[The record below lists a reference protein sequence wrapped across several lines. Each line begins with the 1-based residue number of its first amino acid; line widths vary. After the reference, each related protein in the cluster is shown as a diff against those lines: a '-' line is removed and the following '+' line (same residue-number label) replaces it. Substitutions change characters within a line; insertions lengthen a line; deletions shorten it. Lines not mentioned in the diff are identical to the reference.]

1 MPRLRS
7 SILPIAT
14 YVLLTEAAPE
24 RIAEAVRTPMA
35 ISDNRRAGDY
45 YRLVDEGRRLLWG
58 GRITTRK
65 TEPRRLAEMMRQTM
79 VSTYPQLEGVR
90 VETAWTGLMA
100 YARHLMPLIGQLQPG
115 IWYVLGFGGRG
126 LNTTAI
132 GGRVIAEGILG
143 TSDRYRLYE
152 PFGLVWNGGPFGVAA
167 AQFTYWT
174 YQAMDLAKERR
185 AARAA

>member
-1 MPRLRS
+1 
-7 SILPIAT
+7 
-14 YVLLTEAAPE
+14 
-24 RIAEAVRTPMA
+24 
-35 ISDNRRAGDY
+35 
-45 YRLVDEGRRLLWG
+45 
-58 GRITTRK
+58 
-65 TEPRRLAEMMRQTM
+65 MMRQTM

-90 VETAWTGLMA
+90 VETAWSGLMA

-115 IWYVLGFGGRG
+115 IWYVFGFGGRG

-167 AQFTYWT
+167 AQLTYWT

-185 AARAA
+185 AARDGLRYDCVSGLPNRARGACGVPGNGYRPPCHMRTPGTRRPRRHSPP

>member
-1 MPRLRS
+1 MRVT
-7 SILPIAT
+7 II
-14 YVLLTEAAPE
+14 V
-24 RIAEAVRTPMA
+24 
-35 ISDNRRAGDY
+35 
-45 YRLVDEGRRLLWG
+45 LVDEGKRLLWG

-115 IWYVLGFGGRG
+115 IWYVFGFGGRG
-126 LNTTAI
+126 MNTTAI

-152 PFGLVWNGGPFGVAA
+152 PFGLVWNGSFRRCGGAA
-167 AQFTYWT
+167 HLLDVSEAIGSRQG
-174 YQAMDLAKERR
+174 ASGR
-185 AARAA
+185 ARAWEI